1 MLSREGLH
9 RLRSCFWGILPGQ
22 EMSLWPTICWGS
34 SCGGLPSA
42 GTIQPRGCPHG
53 CFLRVITASNPQV
66 RTRPVTAGERA
77 DAPLLAAYG
86 VRKWSGSLRFCNSR

>member
-1 MLSREGLH
+1 MADHLLGQLLRRAAVRRDDPAA
-9 RLRSCFWGILPGQ
+9 RL
-22 EMSLWPTICWGS
+22 
-34 SCGGLPSA
+34 
-42 GTIQPRGCPHG
+42 PHG